1 MRRKTTTAIV
11 GLALAAGLGA
21 CGGSDAD
28 EPAVGNDDATLA
40 DDPGDVPGRQVPQ
53 VEPIP
58 RTEQT
63 MASGRLSPVNNS
75 GVTGSVNV
83 RGLGERTEIAMNV
96 TGLPAGTAR
105 VEAAIVQGSCER
117 TGAEV
122 ASVGPLTP
130 DARNVV
136 AGSDTVD
143 LPAETVLNGEHALV
157 VRGER
162 AGPAV
167 PPLACSPLPDWESQ
181 AVVP

>member
-1 MRRKTTTAIV
+1 MRRKTRTAIV

-21 CGGSDAD
+21 CGGTDGD
-28 EPAVGNDDATLA
+28 EPAVGSDDATLA
-40 DDPGDVPGRQVPQ
+40 DDPGEAVGPQVPQ

-58 RTEQT
+58 RTGQT

-83 RGLGERTEIAMNV
+83 RGLGGRTEIAMNV

-117 TGAEV
+117 SGAEV
-122 ASVGPLTP
+122 APVRPVDVGPGGI
-130 DARNVV
+130 V
-136 AGSDTVD
+136 AGTDTVD
-143 LPAETVLNGEHALV
+143 VAAETILNGEHALV

-167 PPLACSPLPDWESQ
+167 PPLACSPLPAWEPQ
-181 AVVP
+181 PAAP